1 MKVVFLVLLAA
12 AAHGEVLSLR
22 DVLQSVEKSYPPL
35 LAALQEK
42 QAAEGDLLSAMG
54 RFDTTFRARFD
65 TDQIGFYDN
74 ERIDLGFEQ
83 ATTKWGS
90 SYFGGWRLGE
100 GSFAPY
106 DGKLDTRSYGEFRA
120 GMRLPLLRDRSID
133 SRRAD
138 VRKADLNRR
147 LAALSID
154 QQKIVILQTATR
166 RYWEWV
172 AAGRRY
178 AVAEQLLDL
187 AMKRNDILKE
197 SVRLGQTPA
206 IEVAENERAI
216 LQRRSQLVEAER
228 ALQLAT
234 IDLSLFYRTPD
245 GKPRMAAAEQL
256 PGGFP
261 EQSALTPEQISDDI
275 ETALRRRPEVER
287 LIVQRRQT
295 EVDAA
300 LGKNQRL
307 PNVDVLLSFTRE
319 GGTGAVRRGPTE
331 LKGSLIFELPLQR
344 RAAEGRILNAEA
356 RLNQIE
362 QRQQFTSDQITAEVQ
377 DAISAVQTA
386 YRRARLIGEEVQV
399 ARQLEDAE
407 RTKFDLGDST
417 LFLVN
422 LREQATFDAA
432 VREVAAQADY
442 FRAQALYELAIAE
455 ALAPTR
461 APAVK

>member
-1 MKVVFLVLLAA
+1 MKISLLFLLAGTLEA
-12 AAHGEVLSLR
+12 QVLTLQE
-22 DVLQSVEKSYPPL
+22 VLQSVEKSYPPL

-42 QAAEGDLLSAMG
+42 QAAEGDMLSALG
-54 RFDTTFRARFD
+54 RFDTMFRARFD

-74 ERIDLGFEQ
+74 ERVDIGLEQ

-90 SYFGGWRLGE
+90 TFYGGWRLGE
-100 GSFAPY
+100 GNFAPY

-120 GMRLPLLRDRSID
+120 GMKLPLMRDRAID

-138 VRKADLNRR
+138 LRKADLNRR
-147 LAALSID
+147 IAALSID
-154 QQKIVILQTATR
+154 QQKLVILQTATR

-245 GKPRMAAAEQL
+245 GKPRMAAASQL
-256 PGGFP
+256 PSGFP
-261 EQSALTPEQISDDI
+261 EQSPLTEEQIADDI

-300 LGKNQRL
+300 LGKNMRL
-307 PNVDVLLSFTRE
+307 PSMDVLLSFTRE
-319 GGTGAVRRGPTE
+319 NGTGAVRRGPTE
-331 LKGSLIFELPLQR
+331 LKGSLVFELPFQR
-344 RAAEGRILNAEA
+344 RAAEGRIVSAEA
-356 RLNQIE
+356 RLNQIQ
-362 QRQQFTSDQITAEVQ
+362 QREQFTRDQITAEVQ

-386 YRRARLIGEEVQV
+386 YRRARLIAEEVQV
-399 ARQLEDAE
+399 ARTLEDAE

-422 LREQATFDAA
+422 LREQATFDAS
-432 VREVAAQADY
+432 VREVAARADY

-461 APAVK
+461 GPSVK